1 MSLDPDGWL
10 VYVLLIL
17 AAFGAGV
24 VNSIAGGG
32 TLLTFPTLTLILDA
46 QSANITSTIALLPGS
61 MAGAWAFRRELSQVR
76 QRAVLLF
83 WPSLIGGLIGAGLLI
98 ALPGDVFRV
107 VVPWLILT
115 ATLLFLTQPIIAQQV
130 GIGQDHGPPS
140 AGAVVGIIVFQL
152 CVAIY
157 GGYFG
162 AGIGILMLSALA
174 LMGMSDLVQMNAVKT
189 FLAALINGVSAVVF
203 MFSDAVV
210 WRYALVMAVSA
221 IAGGYSGAVWARK
234 LPRQA
239 VRWTIISLGLILSVY
254 YFLK

>member
-1 MSLDPDGWL
+1 MSLDPDSWWVYALL
-10 VYVLLIL
+10 VL

-32 TLLTFPTLTLILDA
+32 TLLTFPALTLILDA

-61 MAGAWAFRRELSQVR
+61 IAGAWAFRRELSQAR
-76 QRAVLLF
+76 QRAILLF
-83 WPSLIGGLIGAGLLI
+83 WPSLIGGIIGASLLI

-115 ATLLFLTQPIIAQQV
+115 ATLLFLSQPLIAEQV
-130 GIGQDHGPPS
+130 GIGRDHGPPTWGMQ
-140 AGAVVGIIVFQL
+140 AGIIVFQL
-152 CVAIY
+152 LVAIY

-203 MFSDAVV
+203 LFSDSVV
-210 WRYALVMAVSA
+210 WHYALVMAISA
-221 IAGGYSGAVWARK
+221 IAGGYCGAVWARK
-234 LPRQA
+234 LPRLV
-239 VRWTIISLGLILSVY
+239 VRWTIIALGLILSVY
-254 YFLK
+254 YLLK